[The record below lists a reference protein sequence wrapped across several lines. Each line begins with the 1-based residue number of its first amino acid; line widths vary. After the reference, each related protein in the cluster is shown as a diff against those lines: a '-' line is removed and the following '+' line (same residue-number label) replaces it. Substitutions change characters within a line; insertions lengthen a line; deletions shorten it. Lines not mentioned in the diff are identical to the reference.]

1 MDGKLY
7 GCDGLDIEEYI
18 KQVEILEF
26 GKIRSIHICTF
37 SGIRRLRT
45 EIQMWNFGLQ
55 LEEKPV

>member
-7 GCDGLDIEEYI
+7 GCDGLDMEEYI
-18 KQVEILEF
+18 KQVESLEF
-26 GKIRSIHICTF
+26 GKIRFIPIYTF

-45 EIQMWNFGLQ
+45 ERQMWNFGLQ